1 MRSNFQDPLIKVKSR
16 FTRLIIETP
25 SRLHVTLIDLNGKY
39 GRIDGGVGITIK
51 EPKLVLEAEKGFDDH
66 EIIFNNSNNMNSNTL
81 NDYQVKINNAIINTN
96 NFLGLNE
103 GYQFNI
109 REYYPSHSGL
119 GSGTQL
125 SLAVAKLILKIN
137 GQDLKASEIAEIVGR
152 GGTSGIG
159 VASFEI
165 GGFIVDGGHKTI
177 SKPDFLPSSA
187 SKATPPPIIARYD
200 LPEDWNLILVIP
212 QAKSKVSGD
221 HEVNIF
227 QEYCPI
233 PLVEVQKLTH
243 ILLMKMMPAV
253 VEGDLDA
260 FGSAV
265 NSVQNIG
272 FKQIESNLQ
281 KPFTNYLI
289 DNLRSAGASGVG
301 LSSFGPTVYAI
312 TDTNTKDICK
322 TARSLMEDK
331 KGEIIS
337 SKAQNYGAIIKE

>member
-1 MRSNFQDPLIKVKSR
+1 M
-16 FTRLIIETP
+16 IIETP

-39 GRIDGGVGITIK
+39 GRIDGGVGITIR
-51 EPKLVLEAEKGFDDH
+51 EPKLILEAEKGY
-66 EIIFNNSNNMNSNTL
+66 ESNKIIFTNSHNLNSETL
-81 NDYQVKINNAIINTN
+81 NDYQVKINNAIIRMNK
-96 NFLGLNE
+96 FLGLNE
-103 GYQFNI
+103 NYHFKV

-137 GQDLKASEIAEIVGR
+137 EQDLPAHEIAAIVGR

-159 VASFEI
+159 VASFER

-177 SKPDFLPSSA
+177 SKQDFLPSSA
-187 SKATPPPIIARYD
+187 SNASPPPILAKYD
-200 LPEDWNLILVIP
+200 FPMDWNLILVIP
-212 QAKSKVSGD
+212 QAERKVSGD

-260 FGSAV
+260 FGQAV
-265 NSVQNIG
+265 NIIQKVG
-272 FKQIESNLQ
+272 FKKIESDLQ
-281 KPFTNYLI
+281 NSFTNYLI
-289 DNLRSAGASGVG
+289 ESLRSAGASGVG
-301 LSSFGPTVYAI
+301 LSSFGPTVYAV
-312 TDTNTKDICK
+312 TDTNCKDICR
-322 TARSLMEDK
+322 TARSLMQDK
-331 KGEIIS
+331 EGEIIS
-337 SKAQNYGAIIKE
+337 SKAQNSGAILKNK